1 MKKLTTAFA
10 AMMLCVSAFASGTEP
25 KNSLNED
32 AEKAVVISTENVSK
46 VVAKAFSSKYANA
59 ADVNWKAHPA
69 FYFAS
74 FKLSEQKYT
83 ATFATNGELIAVSR
97 EISSAELP
105 LAVTSALASNY
116 SNYTIAATASEMV
129 MYGETH
135 YYIVADGKTKLL
147 HLKCA
152 PDGSIS
158 TFKKI
163 KKKVLVSKAY

>member
-10 AMMLCVSAFASGTEP
+10 VMMLCVSAFAFGTEP
-25 KNSLNED
+25 KIASFDD
-32 AEKAVVISTENVSK
+32 AEKAIVISTDKVSK
-46 VVAKAFSSKYANA
+46 VVTKAFSSKYVNA
-59 ADVNWKAHPA
+59 SNVNWKAHPA

-74 FKLSEQKYT
+74 FKLSEQNYT
-83 ATFATNGELIAVSR
+83 ATFARNGELIAVSR
-97 EISSAELP
+97 EISRAELP
-105 LAVTSALASNY
+105 LAVTSALESDY
-116 SNYTIAATASEMV
+116 SNYTFAGAASEMV

-135 YYIVADGKTKLL
+135 YYIVAESKTKVLQ
-147 HLKCA
+147 LKCA